1 MIVQDLLGWFAL
13 AIIISG
19 TLLFSKK
26 YPHAKNFLLIA
37 LFLRSVCVIFD
48 HYFTPLPDSLG
59 DASAFEKK
67 AYFYSENYGL
77 NIFTVSIF
85 QDSSYFISK
94 FISIFYTLL
103 ERSPLLAK
111 MLSVGFGTGSVLLI
125 YNLAFIIWDKKIA
138 LKAGWIA
145 AIFPSFILYSS
156 LILRE
161 VYVVFFLTYALIGC
175 MKFISKENFISLIQA
190 TLGFLMAGLFH
201 GPIFLGLFV
210 FLSIVCL
217 KTIKENN
224 FFIRFK
230 KKNLYYIFLL
240 PLFLIPIISYFL
252 GNYAIPKLGNF
263 KDFSIKNENNKIIS
277 TTLEKKIIWKINK
290 ATRAS
295 NDNPLG
301 ASFPKWTIPNDS
313 KEIVF
318 LVPIRMLYFL
328 YSPFPWDIKKTIH
341 IIGLIDALFYVYI
354 TYCIIRNKKKLFNNH
369 QTIILIAILFSYVFI
384 YSFGV
389 GNFGTGIRHR
399 IKFIGILIVLAGQ
412 KIPKFKIT

>member
-1 MIVQDLLGWFAL
+1 MIIQDLLGWFAL

-26 YPHAKNFLLIA
+26 YPHTKNFLLIA

-48 HYFTPLPDSLG
+48 HYFMPLPDSLG
-59 DASAFEKK
+59 DAFAFEKK
-67 AYFYSENYGL
+67 AYFYSEEYGL

-103 ERSPLLAK
+103 ERSSLMAK
-111 MLSVGFGTGSVLLI
+111 MLSVAFGTGSVLLI
-125 YNLAFIIWDKKIA
+125 YNLTLIIWDRKIA
-138 LKAGWIA
+138 IKAGWIA

-161 VYVVFFLTYALIGC
+161 IYVVFFLTYALIGC
-175 MKFISKENFISLIQA
+175 MNFLSKGNLISLVQVIF
-190 TLGFLMAGLFH
+190 GFLVAGLFH
-201 GPIFLGLFV
+201 GPIFVGLFV
-210 FLSIVCL
+210 FLFFVSL
-217 KTIKENN
+217 RAIKENN

-230 KKNLYYIFLL
+230 KKNIYYIFLI
-240 PLFLIPIISYFL
+240 PLFLFPVISFFL
-252 GNYAIPKLGNF
+252 GNYTIPKLGNF
-263 KDFSIKNENNKIIS
+263 KDFSIKENGKIIS
-277 TTLEKKIIWKINK
+277 TTFEKRIIWKINK

-301 ASFPKWTIPNDS
+301 ASFPKWTMPNDS